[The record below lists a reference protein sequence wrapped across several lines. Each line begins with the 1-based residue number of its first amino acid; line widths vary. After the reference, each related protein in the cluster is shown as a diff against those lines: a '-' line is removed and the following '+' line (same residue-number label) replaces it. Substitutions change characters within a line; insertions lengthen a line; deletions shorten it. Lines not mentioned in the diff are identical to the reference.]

1 MKHEFNL
8 NTESGEKQIIAE
20 IIDQK
25 IWYKLDGQVY
35 SYAIPDL
42 SQSSSRS
49 NHKSAKSA
57 DRIVAPMPGKITKI
71 FVSQSQ
77 QVKKGDALVV
87 MEAMKM
93 EYTLKSDIDATVEK
107 VLVNLSEQV
116 SLGHLLVQLK
126 A

>member
-1 MKHEFNL
+1 MQHEFNL
-8 NTESGEKQIIAE
+8 NLESGDKKIVAE

-25 IWYKLDGQVY
+25 VWYKLDGQVY
-35 SYAIPDL
+35 SYPITEL
-42 SQSSSRS
+42 SQSSNRS
-49 NHKSAKSA
+49 SHKSVKSA
-57 DRIVAPMPGKITKI
+57 DRITAPMPGKITKI
-71 FVSQSQ
+71 FVSEGHH
-77 QVKKGDALVV
+77 VKKGDALVV

-107 VLVNLSEQV
+107 VFVTLNEQV

>member
-8 NTESGEKQIIAE
+8 NIESTEKQVIAE

-35 SYAIPDL
+35 SYAITEL
-42 SQSSSRS
+42 SQSSTRS
-49 NHKSAKSA
+49 NHKLAKSA
-57 DRIVAPMPGKITKI
+57 DRIIAPMPGKITKI
-71 FVSQSQ
+71 FIGEAQ

-107 VLVNLSEQV
+107 VFVTVNEQV

>member
-8 NTESGEKQIIAE
+8 NIESTEKTVIAE

-25 IWYKLDGQVY
+25 IWYKVDGQVY
-35 SYAIPDL
+35 SYAITEL
-42 SQSSSRS
+42 SQSSTRS
-49 NHKSAKSA
+49 NHKLAKSA
-57 DRIVAPMPGKITKI
+57 DRIIAPMPGKITKI
-71 FVSQSQ
+71 FISEAQ

-107 VLVNLSEQV
+107 VFVTVNEQV